1 MHENLYLEECIRL
14 LEKKLDRGPSGEWTA
29 SDFSAVSQQIFDA
42 TGKTVSDST
51 LKRIFG
57 KKDAG
62 ENYTPQLYT
71 RNAIA
76 EYLGFKD
83 WQQFKIHLKEGDSQ
97 GHNASQRKKKHLLIL
112 TGTIALIGL
121 LIVIFLYSGGFRGG
135 EKVWL
140 KAERTSQTVPI
151 TTVFNYDVSKVKDS
165 VFIDFGNNTPVPL
178 PKDKHKITEY
188 YKAAGIFYPRILT
201 RKKVLDSV
209 RIVNYS
215 AGWQGG
221 YSPNDDYRMFIP
233 FEDSAV
239 FRQDDRL
246 YIAPSDLKIPDPL
259 YNKGIYAEYRLMH
272 EFKASLDEIECEA
285 TVKNSPHE
293 GGKLCYDIEIWL
305 IGSEENCKVRFVEP
319 GCFRYGQLKISEKE
333 YNGRYDDLS
342 AFARDLKKWT
352 KVGVKL
358 KNNQADIVYNES
370 EIFKQQYKKNLGN
383 LLGFYFR
390 FYGTGSLREVS
401 IRNSGNNLLIF
412 KSNF

>member
-1 MHENLYLEECIRL
+1 MHENSYLEECIRM
-14 LEKKLDRGPSGEWTA
+14 LERKLNQGPYSQWTA
-29 SDFSAVSQQIFDA
+29 SDFSVLSQQIFDA

-71 RNAIA
+71 RNALA

-83 WQQFKIHLKEGDSQ
+83 WQQFKVHLKEGDSQ
-97 GHNASQRKKKHLLIL
+97 GHTTSQRKNKHPLIL
-112 TGTIALIGL
+112 IGTITLIGL
-121 LIVIFLYSGGFRGG
+121 LLVIIIYLGGFKGG
-135 EKVWL
+135 EEVWL

-151 TTVFNYDVSKVKDS
+151 TTVFHYDVSEVKDS

-188 YKAAGIFYPRILT
+188 YKAAGIFFPRILT

-209 RIVNYS
+209 RIVNFS

-259 YNKGIYAEYRLMH
+259 YNKGIYAEYRLMRD
-272 EFKASLDEIECEA
+272 FNVSLDNLEFSA

-293 GGKLCYDIEIWL
+293 GGKLCYDVEIWL
-305 IGSEENCKVRFVEP
+305 IGSEDNCKVRFVEP
-319 GCFRYGQLKISEKE
+319 GCFRYGQLKISEKVFS
-333 YNGRYDDLS
+333 GRYDDLS
-342 AFARDLKKWT
+342 ALARDLKNWT
-352 KVGVKL
+352 TISIKL
-358 KNNQADIVYNES
+358 ESKLVIIQYNSSDIV
-370 EIFKQQYKKNLGN
+370 KQEYQKNLGK
-383 LLGFYFR
+383 LQGFYFR
-390 FYGTGSLREVS
+390 YYGTGSLGDVS
-401 IRNSGNNLLIF
+401 IRSSRENTLIF